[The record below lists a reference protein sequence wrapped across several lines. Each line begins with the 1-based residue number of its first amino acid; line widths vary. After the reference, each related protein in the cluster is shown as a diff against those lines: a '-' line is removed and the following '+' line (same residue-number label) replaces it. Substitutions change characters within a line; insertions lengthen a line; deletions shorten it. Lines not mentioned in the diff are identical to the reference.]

1 MLHKK
6 WRFEWF
12 PVMLLYQTSNFRED
26 LGLFLWVL
34 RHQGGPTHPAK
45 MVCGESWSQYLHT
58 WKHSSV
64 DLFLDLISNRFPH
77 WASRLGPREVASN
90 PWKHG
95 PSENEC
101 YSVFFLG
108 FDSVTFHSFGGK
120 LAKPKKSCILKD
132 KQAKD
137 LFVRL
142 RKEDWRVGMCKE
154 LYYSHVPMKYPSYPF
169 VGSFNTQHSKFLKT

>member
-1 MLHKK
+1 MLSFVSRWQWIINKRKEKCNFYNHQRCNLWLSTVIRSTKK

-26 LGLFLWVL
+26 LGLLLWVL

-64 DLFLDLISNRFPH
+64 DLFLDLISNRFPR
-77 WASRLGPREVASN
+77 WASRLGPREVAPN

-101 YSVFFLG
+101 YAVFLLG
-108 FDSVTFHSFGGK
+108 IW
-120 LAKPKKSCILKD
+120 ILS
-132 KQAKD
+132 
-137 LFVRL
+137 LSTRL
-142 RKEDWRVGMCKE
+142 VVSQLSQKN
-154 LYYSHVPMKYPSYPF
+154 L
-169 VGSFNTQHSKFLKT
+169 